1 MILLAHAMAQ
11 ISINTYSLVALACV
25 IKSHTAKL
33 AQKPSYL
40 HLGIKAVGDSHVRE
54 SNFLDKT
61 EKNSGMYFRG
71 LRYAKQSS
79 YNVYCGIP
87 LNPHAF

>member
-54 SNFLDKT
+54 SNFLK
-61 EKNSGMYFRG
+61 G
-71 LRYAKQSS
+71 LKIEFLTIKFWYGHS
-79 YNVYCGIP
+79 
-87 LNPHAF
+87 